1 MPTNFLARDGFD
13 AGWGGDNAT
22 AGRRVFAETG
32 SFGDIDGYPICGC
45 CGHFHAI
52 IDDGT
57 SPLGFLNGDDRG
69 SIGSNGKISL
79 SITGAGTQI
88 TRSNVSWATTLGQPA
103 TVDFSFRSTAPATMP
118 SDTAE
123 FSRFSD
129 LQIAVTLLALQ
140 SWSDVANIVFNRI
153 SDVDGY
159 SNNATM
165 VFGNYGSGSAGAA
178 AFAYLP
184 NNRSVASNSG
194 DVWINSSLSYNATPV
209 ALGYGFQVLTHEIG
223 HAIGLSHPAA
233 YNAGPGQSLTYAN
246 NAGYY
251 EDTRQ
256 YSVMSYFSETNTG
269 GAFGGRYSAVPLLDD
284 IAAAQ
289 RLYGANLTTRT
300 GDTVYGFNS
309 NAGRSWFQASNVGS
323 ALIFA
328 VWDAGGNDTFD
339 FSGYTQNQ
347 VIDLRQGA
355 FSNVG
360 GLIGN
365 VAIAL
370 DATIE
375 AAIGGLGND
384 TITGSAGDNLITG
397 NGGNDTIDGGLG
409 SDTVVYS
416 GQRSAYTVTWNGRVG
431 TVTGPDGTDTLT
443 NVEFLSFA
451 DQTIA
456 AAPTGGL
463 IVGGDITDNVMAGT
477 AFADQL
483 NGGGGNDTISAG
495 AGDDLIEGGSGNDT
509 LNGQDGNDIL
519 VGGVGNDALN
529 GGGGVDTA
537 DYASAAAAVT
547 VNLAAGAATGGAGS
561 DTLTSIEQVRGSI
574 YSDTLTG
581 SAGNDRLDGNG
592 GNDILRAGAG
602 DDVLIAGAGAATG
615 GAPDILKGSAVANGG
630 FGQAV
635 SLDNGFDLL
644 ATTAIANSTTIP
656 HATVVATTHGGFEY
670 YAFTVAA
677 GSTIT
682 LDIDGASFDS
692 TLRLYGP
699 DQASV
704 AFNDDSN
711 PDGGNDTD
719 SQLSFTA
726 TQSGVYYVAVGRW
739 ASGTG
744 ADVVSNA
751 PAAGSTY
758 TLHVSV
764 ANHSVVPLT
773 VLGSSLFGE
782 AGNDTLLGGAA
793 ADLLD
798 GGTGNDTL
806 IGGDGTDTAA
816 YSGGRRQYV
825 VSSTSVSGASDGTDT
840 LFSVEIAKFVD
851 GTLNFDPNSALA
863 QTMRL
868 YSAALG
874 RTPDQGGLE
883 ANATALATI
892 GLEALASYF
901 VGSAEFQARF
911 GALSNQQF
919 VEQLYVFALGRQGD
933 PAGIQGW
940 VDLLNSGAT
949 RGAVVI
955 GFSESAE
962 NRARTA
968 DIVNQGLWMSD
979 AEALVIARLYDATLD
994 RLPDPAGLAGW
1005 VAAYEGGLPLL
1016 DIVNA
1021 FVGSAEFQSRYGA
1034 LSNQAFVEQLYR
1046 FCLDREG
1053 DPAGIQ
1059 GWVNLLNSGTSRA
1072 SVVVGFSESAEHI
1085 ALTAPFWSGGIRFA
1099 GQSAPPEPETKT
1111 DFEPFT
1117 VPLTLPAVEEAVRN
1131 DANGE
1136 PVVPVDG
1143 GDAFGRALGWDDF
1156 LWSDVGPAVVHED
1169 VAFVREGLF
1178 GRAAWLSAR
1187 QLAQDTAA
1195 DPMLTLDPDDY
1206 GLPASR
1212 QDPDWF

>member
-1 MPTNFLARDGFD
+1 MPTNLFLRDGAD
-13 AGWGGDNAT
+13 AGSDAGGGPLA
-22 AGRRVFAETG
+22 RRVFVESAA
-32 SFGDIDGYPICGC
+32 FGDIGDYPICGC
-45 CGHFHAI
+45 CGQFHAI
-52 IDDGT
+52 FDDGT
-57 SPLGFLNGDDRG
+57 SPFGFLNGDDRG
-69 SIGSNGKISL
+69 SMGSNGKISL
-79 SITGAGTQI
+79 SITGAGAQI
-88 TRSNVSWATTLGQPA
+88 TRTNVSWATALGQAA
-103 TVDFSFRSTAPATMP
+103 TIDFAFRSTAPTTMP
-118 SDTAE
+118 SDTAG

-140 SWSDVANIVFNRI
+140 SWSDVANITFNRV

-159 SNNATM
+159 SNNAAM
-165 VFGNYGSGSAGAA
+165 LFGNYSSGSDGAA

-184 NNRSVASNSG
+184 NNRSISANSG

-209 ALGYGFQVLTHEIG
+209 ALAYGFQVLTHEIG

-233 YNAGPGQSLTYAN
+233 YNAGPGQSLSYAN

-251 EDTRQ
+251 EDSRQ

-269 GAFGGRYSAVPLLDD
+269 GSFGGRYSAVPLLDD

-289 RLYGANLTTRT
+289 RLYGANMTTRT

-309 NAGRSWFQASNVGS
+309 NADRSWFQAGNAGAVM
-323 ALIFA
+323 IFA

-347 VIDLRQGA
+347 LIDLRQGA

-360 GLIGN
+360 GLVGN
-365 VAIAL
+365 IAIAL
-370 DATIE
+370 GATIE

-384 TITGSAGDNLITG
+384 TINGNSGDNVITG

-409 SDTVVYS
+409 VDTVVYS

-443 NVEFLSFA
+443 NVEFLRFA

-463 IVGGDITDNVMAGT
+463 IVSGDLTDNAMTGSAL
-477 AFADQL
+477 ADQL
-483 NGGGGNDTISAG
+483 NGGGGNDTINAG
-495 AGDDLIEGGSGNDT
+495 AGDDVIDGGSGNDT
-509 LNGQDGNDIL
+509 LNGQDGNDTL
-519 VGGVGNDALN
+519 VGGLGNDALN
-529 GGGGVDTA
+529 GGAGVDTA
-537 DYASAAAAVT
+537 DYSGATAGVT
-547 VNLAAGAATGGAGS
+547 VNLAAGTASGAAGS
-561 DTLTSIEQVRGSI
+561 DTLVSIEQVRGSI
-574 YSDTLTG
+574 HADTLTG

-592 GNDILRAGAG
+592 GNDVIRAGAG

-615 GAPDILKGSAVANGG
+615 GAPDIIKGSGVANGG

-644 ATTAIANSTTIP
+644 ANAAIANSTTIP

-670 YAFTVAA
+670 YAFTVTA

-692 TLRLYGP
+692 TLRLFGP
-699 DQASV
+699 DQASL
-704 AFNDDSN
+704 AFNDDAN
-711 PDGGNDTD
+711 PDGGNATD
-719 SQLSFTA
+719 SQLTFTA
-726 TQSGVYYVAVGRW
+726 TTTGVYYVAVGRW

-744 ADVVSNA
+744 NDVVSNE
-751 PAAGSTY
+751 PPAGSTY

-764 ANHSVVPLT
+764 ANHPVVPLT
-773 VLGSSLFGE
+773 IVGSSLFGE

-793 ADLLD
+793 ADTLN
-798 GGTGNDTL
+798 GGAGNDTL
-806 IGGDGTDTAA
+806 TGGDGIDTAV

-825 VSSTSVSGASDGTDT
+825 ATSTSVSGGSDGSDT
-840 LFSVEIAKFVD
+840 LSGIEIARFVD
-851 GTLNFDPNSALA
+851 GTLNFDPNSGLA
-863 QTMRL
+863 RTMRL

-874 RTPDQGGLE
+874 RAPDQGGLE
-883 ANATALATI
+883 ANAAVLASI

-901 VGSAEFQARF
+901 VSSPEFQARF
-911 GALSNQQF
+911 GSLNNQQF

-933 PAGIQGW
+933 PAGIQSW
-940 VDLLNSGAT
+940 VNALNGGAS
-949 RGAVVI
+949 RGSIVI

-968 DIVNQGLWMSD
+968 DLVNQGLWSAD

-994 RLPDPAGLAGW
+994 RLPDPVGLASW
-1005 VAAYEGGLPLL
+1005 VAAYEGGMPLL

-1021 FVGSAEFQSRYGA
+1021 FVGSPEFQARYGT

-1046 FCLDREG
+1046 FCLNREG

-1059 GWVNLLNSGTSRA
+1059 SWVNLLNSGTSRA
-1072 SVVVGFSESAEHI
+1072 SVVIGFSESPEHI
-1085 ALTAPFWSGGIRFA
+1085 ALTAPFWSGGIQFF
-1099 GQSAPPEPETKT
+1099 GQGAPVEAEPKP
-1111 DFEPFT
+1111 DSDPLT
-1117 VPLTLPAVEEAVRN
+1117 VPLTVPTVLE
-1131 DANGE
+1131 DAGMDVD
-1136 PVVPVDG
+1136 PSPLLADDVPEGLLV
-1143 GDAFGRALGWDDF
+1143 WDEF
-1156 LWSDVGPAVVHED
+1156 IWTDVGP
-1169 VAFVREGLF
+1169 VAGLDEVTFVRDGSYA
-1178 GRAAWLSAR
+1178 RAAWLATR
-1187 QLAQDTAA
+1187 EHAQGTATE
-1195 DPMLTLDPDDY
+1195 PMFTLDPDDF
-1206 GLPASR
+1206 GQPSAR
-1212 QDPDWF
+1212 HDPDWS

>member
-1 MPTNFLARDGFD
+1 MPTNLLLRDGAD
-13 AGWGGDNAT
+13 AGSGSGSAPM
-22 AGRRVFAETG
+22 ARRVFVESGA
-32 SFGDIDGYPICGC
+32 FGDVGDYPICGC
-45 CGHFHAI
+45 CGQFHAI
-52 IDDGT
+52 FDDGT

-69 SIGSNGKISL
+69 STGSNGRISL
-79 SITGAGTQI
+79 SITGAGAQI
-88 TRSNVSWATTLGQPA
+88 TRSNVSWGTALGQP
-103 TVDFSFRSTAPATMP
+103 TTIDFAFRSTAPTTMP
-118 SDTAE
+118 SDTTG

-140 SWSDVANIVFNRI
+140 SWSDVANITFNRV
-153 SDVDGY
+153 SDLDGY
-159 SNNATM
+159 SNNAAM
-165 VFGNYGSGSAGAA
+165 LFGNYSSGSDGAA

-184 NNRSVASNSG
+184 NNRSISSNSG
-194 DVWINSSLSYNATPV
+194 DVWINNSLSYNATPV

-233 YNAGPGQSLTYAN
+233 YNAGPGQSLSYAN

-251 EDTRQ
+251 EDSRQ

-269 GAFGGRYSAVPLLDD
+269 GSFGGRYSAVPLLDD
-284 IAAAQ
+284 ISAAQ
-289 RLYGANLTTRT
+289 RLYGANMTTRT

-309 NAGRSWFQASNVGS
+309 NADRSWFQASNAGS
-323 ALIFA
+323 VMIFA

-360 GLIGN
+360 GLVGN
-365 VAIAL
+365 IAIAL
-370 DATIE
+370 GATIE

-384 TITGSAGDNLITG
+384 TINGSSGDNVITG

-409 SDTVVYS
+409 IDTVVYS

-443 NVEFLSFA
+443 NVEFLRFA

-463 IVGGDITDNVMAGT
+463 IVAGDITDNVIAGT
-477 AFADQL
+477 ALVDQL
-483 NGGGGNDTISAG
+483 NGGGGNDTINAG
-495 AGDDLIEGGSGNDT
+495 TGDDMVDGGSGNDT
-509 LNGQDGNDIL
+509 LNGQDGNDTL
-519 VGGVGNDALN
+519 VGGLGNDALN
-529 GGGGVDTA
+529 GGAGVDTA
-537 DYASAAAAVT
+537 DYAGATSGVT
-547 VNLAAGAATGGAGS
+547 VNLAAGTASGGAGS
-561 DTLTSIEQVRGSI
+561 DTLALIEQVRGSI
-574 YSDTLTG
+574 HADTLTG

-592 GNDILRAGAG
+592 GNDVIRAGAG

-615 GAPDILKGSAVANGG
+615 GAPDIVKGSGLANGG

-644 ATTAIANSTTIP
+644 SNAAIANSTTIP

-670 YAFTVAA
+670 YAFTVTA

-692 TLRLYGP
+692 TLRLFGP
-699 DQASV
+699 DQASL
-704 AFNDDSN
+704 AFNDDAN

-719 SQLSFTA
+719 SQLTFTA

-739 ASGTG
+739 ASGSG

-764 ANHSVVPLT
+764 ANHAVVPLSI
-773 VLGSSLFGE
+773 VGSSLFGE

-793 ADLLD
+793 ADTLN
-798 GGTGNDTL
+798 GGAGNDSL
-806 IGGDGTDTAA
+806 AGGDGIDTAV

-825 VSSTSVSGASDGTDT
+825 ATSTSVSGASDGIDT
-840 LFSVEIAKFVD
+840 LSGVEIIKFVD

-863 QTMRL
+863 QTVRL

-874 RTPDQGGLE
+874 RTPDQWGLE
-883 ANATALATI
+883 ANATALSSV
-892 GLEALASYF
+892 GLEALASSF
-901 VGSAEFQARF
+901 VASAEFQARF

-940 VDLLNSGAT
+940 VNALNGGAS
-949 RGAVVI
+949 RGSVVV

-962 NRARTA
+962 NRNRTA

-994 RLPDPAGLAGW
+994 RLPDPGGLAGW

-1021 FVGSAEFQSRYGA
+1021 FVGSAEFQARYGA

-1046 FCLDREG
+1046 FCLNREG
-1053 DPAGIQ
+1053 DPAGVQ

-1072 SVVVGFSESAEHI
+1072 SVVIGFSESPEHI
-1085 ALTAPFWSGGIRFA
+1085 ALTAPFWTGGIQFA
-1099 GQSAPPEPETKT
+1099 GQAALPEPETKA
-1111 DFEPFT
+1111 DIDPLT
-1117 VPLTLPAVEEAVRN
+1117 VPLTVPTVVEGFGPDSDPALLTPEV
-1131 DANGE
+1131 DAPEGIL
-1136 PVVPVDG
+1136 V
-1143 GDAFGRALGWDDF
+1143 WDDF
-1156 LWSDVGPAVVHED
+1156 LWTDVGPAAGLD
-1169 VAFVREGLF
+1169 DLAFVRDGSYA
-1178 GRAAWLSAR
+1178 RAAWLATRELAHDSAIE
-1187 QLAQDTAA
+1187 
-1195 DPMLTLDPDDY
+1195 PMYTLDPDDF
-1206 GLPASR
+1206 GQPATR
-1212 QDPDWF
+1212 QDSDWF